1 MWENGV
7 DVKQISIVL
16 SWHDTCPMVKDDG
29 GIGGYE
35 EGAGGKEKKSFD
47 NGFQKLRLMMIIVD
61 DAKKESSKID
71 QRWVSSGKIYG
82 WICSFGNLKLSKLGN
97 FELDT

>member
-29 GIGGYE
+29 GIGGYG
-35 EGAGGKEKKSFD
+35 EGAGDRKNVFRERSTKVQINDGD
-47 NGFQKLRLMMIIVD
+47 G
-61 DAKKESSKID
+61 
-71 QRWVSSGKIYG
+71 
-82 WICSFGNLKLSKLGN
+82 
-97 FELDT
+97 

>member
-35 EGAGGKEKKSFD
+35 EGAGDRKNVFRERSTKVQINDGD
-47 NGFQKLRLMMIIVD
+47 G
-61 DAKKESSKID
+61 
-71 QRWVSSGKIYG
+71 
-82 WICSFGNLKLSKLGN
+82 
-97 FELDT
+97 

>member
-35 EGAGGKEKKSFD
+35 EGAGEQEKMSSERVS
-47 NGFQKLRLMMIIVD
+47 QKLKLMMVMVD
-61 DAKKESSKID
+61 ERQGICPKFYTAEFSG
-71 QRWVSSGKIYG
+71 QTFYGKIL
-82 WICSFGNLKLSKLGN
+82 IHAQ
-97 FELDT
+97 DP

>member
-35 EGAGGKEKKSFD
+35 EGAHIGPKLLILAPQDIPDISGYQL
-47 NGFQKLRLMMIIVD
+47 GFGCQCVKAYNNENPVTNQKIL
-61 DAKKESSKID
+61 
-71 QRWVSSGKIYG
+71 
-82 WICSFGNLKLSKLGN
+82 
-97 FELDT
+97 

>member
-35 EGAGGKEKKSFD
+35 EGAGELKKCQRFTKVES
-47 NGFQKLRLMMIIVD
+47 D
-61 DAKKESSKID
+61 DGD
-71 QRWVSSGKIYG
+71 G
-82 WICSFGNLKLSKLGN
+82 
-97 FELDT
+97 

>member
-35 EGAGGKEKKSFD
+35 EGAGEQKKCLQRQVS
-47 NGFQKLRLMMIIVD
+47 KVEID
-61 DAKKESSKID
+61 DGD
-71 QRWVSSGKIYG
+71 G
-82 WICSFGNLKLSKLGN
+82 
-97 FELDT
+97 